1 MMAVR
6 GRLSLFIYFMRAY
19 NTIKIV
25 AMFEA
30 FKGLVAIA
38 AASGVLLLLHRDL
51 HELAIRLVEHAH
63 LNPAAKYPS
72 IFIEATTHLQNRRL
86 TLLAIGA
93 AAYSL
98 IRFIEA
104 YGLFRAAAWA
114 EIFAAASG
122 SIYVPFEIAKLLHR
136 FDWLSVAAL
145 ILNIGVVATMV
156 WALSQRKKV

>member
-1 MMAVR
+1 
-6 GRLSLFIYFMRAY
+6 MRAY

-25 AMFEA
+25 AVFEA
-30 FKGLVAIA
+30 FKGLVAFA
-38 AASGVLLLLHRDL
+38 AASGMLLLFHRDL
-51 HELAIRLVEHAH
+51 HELAVRLVEHAH
-63 LNPAAKYPS
+63 LNPAAKYPR
-72 IFIEATTHLQNRRL
+72 IFIEATTHLHNLRL

-122 SIYVPFEIAKLLHR
+122 AIYTPFEVAELLHR
-136 FDWLSVAAL
+136 FDWLSLTAL
-145 ILNIGVVATMV
+145 TLNIGIVAIML
-156 WALSQRKKV
+156 WALLQRQKP